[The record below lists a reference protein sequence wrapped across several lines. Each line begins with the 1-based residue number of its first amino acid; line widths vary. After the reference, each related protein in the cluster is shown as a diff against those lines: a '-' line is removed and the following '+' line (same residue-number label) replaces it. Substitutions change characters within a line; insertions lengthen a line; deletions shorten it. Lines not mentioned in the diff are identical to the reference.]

1 MTVRKA
7 NMCGF
12 GFFVFIY
19 IRNEGETNARS
30 YNSNETQELQEA
42 YIERKTWGN
51 YWNTSVM

>member
-1 MTVRKA
+1 
-7 NMCGF
+7 MCGF